1 MSDFWN
7 GPSGKRW
14 VAGAERYDAQL
25 ASYLHHIV
33 IRARLRADE
42 RVLDIGCGTGALTL
56 AARKRLAL
64 NGRVT
69 GIDISKRMV
78 KAADHSL
85 AMSGLTDVNFTVADA
100 QTEHLGTAEFDVA
113 ISRFGVMFFDD
124 PGAAFSNVARA
135 VRPGGRLVFACWQSP
150 EANPWHTLPRVA
162 TADLIDLPEVDPAA
176 PGPFSMSDTE
186 RTLKML
192 SGAGWIGA
200 TATPLVGPIYVGG
213 PGTVEEV
220 VAFVMATGV
229 IATGLKGRKKKR
241 VRKVETALTD
251 ALAPHHDGVGVSLS
265 AGVWLVDARR

>member
-7 GPSGKRW
+7 GAAGKRW
-14 VAGAERYDAQL
+14 VAAAHRYDAQL
-25 ASYLHHIV
+25 ASYLHHII
-33 IRARLRADE
+33 IRSRLHADE

-56 AARKRLAL
+56 AARRRLGMS
-64 NGRVT
+64 GRVT
-69 GIDISKRMV
+69 GIDISKKMV
-78 KAADHSL
+78 RSANRSL
-85 AMSGLTDVNFTVADA
+85 EISGLTDVEFLTADA

-124 PGAAFSNVARA
+124 PGVAFSNVSRA

-150 EANPWHTLPRVA
+150 EANPWLTIPRAA
-162 TADLIDLPEVDPAA
+162 TEDLIDLGEFDPAA

-192 SGAGWIGA
+192 GQAGWIGV

-213 PGTVEEV
+213 PGTVSEAV
-220 VAFVMATGV
+220 DFVMSTGI

-241 VRKVETALTD
+241 VRKVETALTE